1 MKAFLRILGGY
12 MDGIQKHIL
21 LVDDSVASLKQAQ
34 ALLHEEYKISMV
46 KSGEL
51 ALDFLSKIRPD
62 LILLDVEMPDMD
74 GFETIKAIRENE
86 EWKKIPVIFLT
97 GNTDAATE
105 VKCFEY
111 GALDFITKPFVK
123 EIAMHRIACQ
133 LALSDY
139 SHQLENMVEERTTEL
154 LKIMSEKQRIS
165 AELDL
170 ASDIQNS
177 MLPSVYPVFP
187 DRKEFDLHT
196 YIETAV
202 EVGGD
207 FFNYRMLDDD
217 HLLLVIADVVGKG
230 IPAALFM
237 VRVTTLITAISKG
250 ITDAA
255 KITSVVNDLICENN
269 GEDLFTTAF
278 FAVVEISTGK
288 FTYCSAGHNPPV
300 LIRSGENAMFLEPKP
315 NMVLGAMGGMEY
327 SESSITLRE
336 GDGILLYT
344 DGVDEAMDKDKNQ
357 YGPERLISLLNTFD
371 GKNSSALDLTNLVRD
386 DVKKFVNGEEQ
397 SDDITMVSFIYK
409 GNQDI

>member
-1 MKAFLRILGGY
+1 ME
-12 MDGIQKHIL
+12 DVQKHIL
-21 LVDDSVASLKQAQ
+21 LVDDSVTSLKQAQ
-34 ALLHEEYKISMV
+34 SLLHDVYKISMV
-46 KSGEL
+46 KCGEQALEFL
-51 ALDFLSKIRPD
+51 AKIRPD
-62 LILLDVEMPDMD
+62 SILLDVEMPDMD
-74 GFETIKAIRENE
+74 GFETIKAIRANE

-105 VKCFEY
+105 VKCFEC

-133 LALSDY
+133 LELSDY
-139 SHQLENMVEERTTEL
+139 SHQLENMVEERTQEL
-154 LKIMSEKQRIS
+154 LAVMSEQQRIT

-187 DRKEFDLHT
+187 DRTEFDLHT
-196 YIETAV
+196 FIETAV

-237 VRVTTLITAISKG
+237 VRVTTLITAISKEV
-250 ITDAA
+250 IDTA
-255 KITSVVNDLICENN
+255 KITSLVNDLICENN

-288 FTYCSAGHNPPV
+288 FTYCSAGHNPPI
-300 LIRSGENAMFLEPKP
+300 LIRKGENALFLEPKP
-315 NMVLGAMGGMEY
+315 NMVLGAIGGLDYTE
-327 SESSITLRE
+327 ESITLNA
-336 GDGILLYT
+336 GDAILLYT

-357 YGPERLISLLNTFD
+357 YGPERLLSLLSTFD
-371 GKNSSALDLTNLVRD
+371 GENSSAQDLTNLVRE

-409 GNQDI
+409 G